1 MKPLPQAI
9 QAIRAA
15 LKEEVHPSS
24 VVDAAFIYAQNCMEA
39 ERRLDRV
46 SAMLHK
52 GSDYQALQVAEEEP
66 PLLDLVAVLSF
77 GEEKNWQIY
86 CETHGLK
93 SAPRLDANAVQELEN
108 LYAKGISANHPLYKD
123 FRAAV
128 LSRDDEKSIRIVK
141 TILKLNPQDDNAQ
154 KELMRLENKAL
165 QEKMDEL
172 REVLKTDDEERI
184 ATLTESIKAVAAPS
198 KLERLD
204 VFQQG
209 EDVRSALRRR
219 QAGARVP
226 DMLASIHKVKSEGQW
241 RQVGQMLADLDA
253 LFREHGLGP
262 ADDAQQSA
270 ITELTQYHAKS
281 KAVEEKQRN
290 FERTLKG
297 FLSFVQEAETRL
309 LTGSGVTYEEI
320 AEKDEIFIKRWKELE
335 GYHLPVEAES
345 LNRLRAVGQ
354 ELRARLEGMQRGM
367 RLRSMALAGGALTLL
382 CCVSAV
388 GLHAW
393 KAWTLTQELASY
405 QSKAN
410 TGAAEDLI
418 KKLRKE
424 ETLLLRWPYLQAK
437 IEEVNSWASK
447 SRSIDKQAEDAL
459 LALEKSFTEDS
470 SSLPP
475 VKLARQLD
483 DAEALVKQLGGDLAA
498 SPRNRLAALKTKTDL
513 HLTATLKQLTTSTTA
528 TLTELE
534 QRSTSELSHE
544 KLTASVSTS
553 IKAMEQQLKP
563 LEALLKPEVQALTL
577 PADLSTRVRA
587 LRQKVDTIQKDL
599 NAFADIRAETARSTT
614 LEEYRKTLAKW
625 QTVKFAE
632 AAPSLKM
639 LDTLPSEKAF
649 QASLF
654 TGGDQEVLQAILSD
668 KSGRQMAPDT
678 LLGSELKTILELL
691 HDEFLNNIFENSVS
705 HYSSKKPSSIFW
717 SVGKPEQSIIGSST
731 RWSAKF
737 YEPDT
742 TQTSVLFIQRSL
754 TRVGIVGEYQ
764 GDAVLTSRLSQTSE
778 MMNQLALNRVTDEKG
793 ERMYKTILDV
803 CDKLVQD
810 THDAPLAK
818 ACVLLKLESMMQL
831 RPRDWGLH
839 YCPSLQ
845 LDLRKLHQTL
855 GNSPI
860 RSEDWLV
867 QPNREKW
874 AAPLT
879 EFFASCKGRTY
890 QQEANAHRTY
900 LRTAVTAGL
909 KFAGYV
915 EPDLTLSLNQLGRGA
930 SELWMQSKEGGRP
943 LMVANPSTA
952 GSATSSRISAPG
964 AVALSPVFYVPTD
977 RQALLRQYKEALSA
991 SGTGAG
997 VKPASGESLFLT
1009 QP

>member
-1 MKPLPQAI
+1 M
-9 QAIRAA
+9 
-15 LKEEVHPSS
+15 
-24 VVDAAFIYAQNCMEA
+24 VDAAFIYAQNCTEA

-66 PLLDLVAVLSF
+66 PLLDLVAELSF

-86 CETHGLK
+86 CDTHGLK
-93 SAPRLDANAVQELEN
+93 SAPRLDANSVQELEN

-154 KELMRLENKAL
+154 RELMRLENKAL

-172 REVLKTDDEERI
+172 REALKTDDEERI

-209 EDVRSALRRR
+209 EDVRAALRRR

-226 DMLASIHKVKSEGQW
+226 NMLAAIQKVKTEGRW
-241 RQVGQMLADLDA
+241 RQVGQMLADLDS

-270 ITELTQYHAKS
+270 INELTQYHAKS
-281 KAVEEKQRN
+281 KAAEEKQRN
-290 FERTLKG
+290 FELTLKG

-320 AEKDEIFIKRWKELE
+320 AEKDESFVKRWKELE
-335 GYHLPVEAES
+335 AYHLPVEAES

-367 RLRSMALAGGALTLL
+367 RLRSMGLAAGALMLL
-382 CCVSAV
+382 FCVSAV

-405 QSKAN
+405 QSKEN

-424 ETLLLRWPYLQAK
+424 EDLLLRWPYLQAK

-447 SRSIDKQAEDAL
+447 SRGIDKQAEDAL
-459 LALEKSFTEDS
+459 LALEKSFIGDS

-475 VKLARQLD
+475 VKLVRQLD
-483 DAEALVKQLGGDLAA
+483 DAESLVKQLGGDLAA

-513 HLTATLKQLTTSTTA
+513 HLTATLKQLTASTTS

-544 KLTASVSTS
+544 KLTASVTIS
-553 IKAMEQQLKP
+553 IKAIEQQLKP

-577 PADLSTRVRA
+577 PSDLSTRIRS
-587 LRQKVDTIQKDL
+587 LRQKVDTFQKDL
-599 NAFADIRAETARSTT
+599 NAFADIRAETARTTT
-614 LEEYRKTLAKW
+614 LEEYRKAMAKW
-625 QTVKFAE
+625 QGVKFAE

-639 LDTLPSEKAF
+639 LDTMPSDKAF
-649 QASLF
+649 QAALF
-654 TGGDQEVLQAILSD
+654 TGGDQEVLQAVLSD

-678 LLGSELKTILELL
+678 LLGSELKTILGLI
-691 HDEFLNNIFENSVS
+691 HDEFLNNIFENNVS
-705 HYSSKKPSSIFW
+705 HYSSKKPSSTFW

-737 YEPDT
+737 YEPDV
-742 TQTSVLFIQRSL
+742 TQTTALFIQRSL

-764 GDAVLTSRLSQTSE
+764 GDAVITSRLSQTSE
-778 MMNQLALNRVTDEKG
+778 MMNQLALNRVTDERG
-793 ERMYKTILDV
+793 ERVLQTILEV

-810 THDAPLAK
+810 THDAPVAK
-818 ACVLLKLESMMQL
+818 ACVFLKLENMMQL

-845 LDLRKLHQTL
+845 QDLRRLHQVL
-855 GNSPI
+855 GNSPVQ
-860 RSEDWLV
+860 SEDWLV
-867 QPNREKW
+867 QSSREKW
-874 AAPLT
+874 TAPLA
-879 EFFASCKGRTY
+879 EFFASCKNRSY
-890 QQEANAHRTY
+890 QKEANAHRTY
-900 LRTAVTAGL
+900 LRAAITAGL

-930 SELWMQSKEGGRP
+930 PELWMLGKEGGRP
-943 LMVANPSTA
+943 LMAANPSTS
-952 GSATSSRISAPG
+952 GSGTSSRISAPG
-964 AVALSPVFYVPTD
+964 AVVLSPVFYVPAD
-977 RQALLRQYKEALSA
+977 RQALLRQYREALSA
-991 SGTGAG
+991 SGSGADI
-997 VKPASGESLFLT
+997 KPSSGESLFLT